1 MRLVAAVDRQLPAE
15 SEIETLVLSPDQLA
29 FLDQLS
35 RDLDPAVPLA
45 FGRPHAVRTLLE
57 TLEEAQIRKAR
68 RRR

>member
-1 MRLVAAVDRQLPAE
+1 MRLVAAVPRQLPAE

-57 TLEEAQIRKAR
+57 TLEEAQIRKAPR
-68 RRR
+68 RR